1 MQHEPSTP
9 PVITMTLPNPSLA
22 DLEHEM
28 GSPRSKNPSR
38 RYITSD
44 TRSVS
49 LSSLPFDDRYL
60 KEHFVDGEKPQLPLV
75 PMPSVAPEALAFDSK
90 SLSTHG
96 LHIKSL
102 SAREFQT
109 KSQSA
114 NEFQTKPLSP
124 PSNPQS
130 PLSKV
135 KPVFKPIGSPTSQSS
150 LGLQPLSEIVY
161 IDLYNLPQ
169 AKKHVEQ
176 TGRLPQ
182 WLQECRSL
190 QYLMAPKMGLKVI
203 DAWVSSSLVNLKVL
217 DIRSNNITIFPDHL
231 ARLSDS
237 LLVVNLDDNPCLD
250 KWMKRNK
257 QFAERFN
264 AAIAR
269 ALALPKKKAP
279 NSYSTRLVGTTSSS
293 SESEQHQQQS
303 RTSKN
308 IFKSFRKKRHSTFN
322 LETLSPPSS
331 DDDDDFL
338 TSLTPDPPIGNTF
351 SSASMA
357 SAGSSQGSRTY
368 CDSVESAGSS
378 ASMVKP
384 VDIAKTN
391 VLIDLFRD
399 IWESTTLDLLPDIRE
414 PISVYSQELNPTNTS
429 LIQFGTAEISRQK
442 VLDLYEQLVNLE
454 FTYVQHMTELCDIY
468 VNASGKGKPQ
478 AAKATFRDLLPLHK
492 IHKDTMFP
500 DIEKAYTRYLN
511 KKDSNFEPLL
521 KVFKKKES
529 IYAFYSS
536 FGSNY
541 PTIYARVL
549 KWEENF
555 AYLKEAKPMSS
566 INAVSFGSM
575 GVGRPV
581 TVNEA
586 KNQKAAKRET
596 VAQVTAASYMC
607 ADWMKIC
614 QKRPNHSMARLSDY
628 MRLPRQHIQEVKELL
643 TQMSRFGDPF
653 LTECAELWTKFV
665 ADLDIVVKK
674 AEGNYLLYCF
684 QRDYGHSAPIIEP
697 HRTYEF
703 DFLAVLEK
711 KTLFESAKHKG
722 EGDAVVYN
730 HYATRIKNLDQG
742 FKYASPTS
750 SVVDSLQVKQLYAGD
765 DMLSHHCA
773 THLRLVICNDS
784 IIILDEKTRHTVHS
798 VPRNQ
803 VKATAVWDRSTLM
816 FDELG
821 IDEEPL
827 ATLIPT
833 AKIRLV
839 FLKSR
844 DVWHLELGSI
854 YGLKK
859 KRPQDVADVINGD
872 KTLIIPTPTA

>member
-1 MQHEPSTP
+1 MHHEPSTP

-22 DLEHEM
+22 ELEHEM
-28 GSPRSKNPSR
+28 GANRAKNPSR

-44 TRSVS
+44 TRSLS

-60 KEHFVDGEKPQLPLV
+60 KDHFDDDKPQLPLA
-75 PMPSVAPEALAFDSK
+75 PMPSMAPEALAFDSK
-90 SLSTHG
+90 PLD
-96 LHIKSL
+96 
-102 SAREFQT
+102 FQ
-109 KSQSA
+109 A
-114 NEFQTKPLSP
+114 KPLSP

-130 PLSKV
+130 PLASKM
-135 KPVFKPIGSPTSQSS
+135 KPNFQPLGSPTSQNSM
-150 LGLQPLSEIVY
+150 GLQPLSEIVY
-161 IDLYNLPQ
+161 MDLYNSPQ
-169 AKKHVEQ
+169 ARKHVEQ

-190 QYLMAPKMGLKVI
+190 QYLVAPKMGLKVI
-203 DAWVSSSLVNLKVL
+203 DAWVSTALVNLKVL
-217 DIRSNNITIFPDHL
+217 DIHSNDISIFPDHL

-250 KWMKRNK
+250 KLMKRSK

-269 ALALPKKKAP
+269 ALALPKKKNA
-279 NSYSTRLVGTTSSS
+279 NSYSTRLMGTASSS
-293 SESEQHQQQS
+293 SESEQQS
-303 RTSKN
+303 QPRTSNN

-322 LETLSPPSS
+322 FETLSPPSS

-338 TSLTPDPPIGNTF
+338 TSLAPARPAGNLF

-357 SAGSSQGSRTY
+357 SGHSSQGSRTY
-368 CDSVESAGSS
+368 CESVGSS
-378 ASMVKP
+378 SSISGMVKP
-384 VDIAKTN
+384 VEIAKSN
-391 VLIDLFRD
+391 ILLDLFRD
-399 IWESTTLDLLPDIRE
+399 IWESTTLELLPDVRE
-414 PISVYSQELNPTNTS
+414 PLSTYSHEANRTNTS
-429 LIQFGTAEISRQK
+429 LTQFGTAEISRQK

-454 FTYVQHMTELCDIY
+454 FTYVQHMGELCDIY
-468 VNASGKGKPQ
+468 INASGKGKPQ
-478 AAKATFRDLLPLHK
+478 AAKATFRDLPPLHK

-500 DIEKAYTRYLN
+500 GIEKAYTRYLN
-511 KKDSNFEPLL
+511 NKDNSFEPLL

-586 KNQKAAKRET
+586 KNQKAVKRET
-596 VAQVTAASYMC
+596 GPQVTAASYMC
-607 ADWMKIC
+607 ADWMKVC
-614 QKRPNHSMARLSDY
+614 MKRPNHSMTKLSEY
-628 MRLPRQHIQEVKELL
+628 MRLPRQHIQEVKKIL

-665 ADLDIVVKK
+665 ADLDNVVKK

-684 QRDYGHSAPIIEP
+684 QRDYGHSSPIIEP
-697 HRTYEF
+697 HRVYQF
-703 DFLAVLEK
+703 DFLAELDK
-711 KTLFESAKHKG
+711 KTLFESTKHKG

-730 HYATRIKNLDQG
+730 SYATRLKNLDHG

-750 SVVDSLQVKQLYAGD
+750 SIVDSLQVKQLYSGD

-773 THLRLVICNDS
+773 THLRLVVCNDS
-784 IIILDEKTRHTVHS
+784 IIILDEKTRHTVHR

-821 IDEEPL
+821 VDEEPL
-827 ATLIPT
+827 ATLTPT

-859 KRPQDVADVINGD
+859 MRPQDVADVINGD
-872 KTLIIPTPTA
+872 KSLISPAPTT